1 MLQLILGRSGS
12 GKTEYVFSQ
21 IKKLVENGE
30 QNILLLTPEQYSFI
44 SERRLLKD
52 LGESRV
58 NSVENGSFS
67 RLSNE
72 ISRRYGSA
80 PLPIL
85 TKGAKAV
92 VFKKACE
99 NIKDELKLFGKNID
113 NVAFINSAINIYDEM
128 KSCRVGAQDIMQ
140 ASVNTE
146 KETLS
151 QKLHDIS
158 LIMSAYDLYIDG
170 KFLDGA
176 SELTRLYTKL
186 VDLDY
191 FVGRTVFIDG
201 FNGFVAQEYKIL
213 EVILSQAKAVYVT
226 FCTDSHINNDKF
238 NLFSYVNNNINY
250 LREAAENAGTSMLEP
265 IYLKENH
272 RFNNDELILSEK
284 FVFSNVK
291 NTSGD
296 IPQNIELYGAKSV
309 TDECDFVSDRI
320 SKLLRS
326 GVKASDIA
334 VICRDLDKYQKEL
347 QFSFSKYNIPY
358 FNDER
363 QNISS
368 EPLIMFV
375 NFLMRC
381 SIFSLS
387 SNDIF
392 SMLKTGL
399 TALEDEA
406 VNELENYAFIW
417 NIKGSKWKK
426 EFTNSPKGFSE
437 EMSDNDLKKLEAINK
452 SREYVVDRLQKFNS
466 ACKKKNSAD
475 ICRAIYFT
483 LIDFSVDDNLRGLA
497 QSLNDNGKSVLA
509 FEQGRVWDLLMD
521 ILDKLATISDDENIT
536 VKEFYKLFNLM
547 IMNEDLGNI
556 PSGLDNVQIGSAD
569 RIRCNNPYAVFVV
582 GANEGE
588 FPQSV
593 SSSGLLSESDRNILI
608 ENKFK
613 LYAYGETLN
622 AQEKYFAYMALSA
635 PSDRLFVS
643 FRNGSADGFESI
655 IVSEL
660 KNIFPNL
667 EVHSAEAEYSVS
679 AAETD
684 ANTFEILASNFDDNT
699 EFIATLKEYFAD
711 KPEFESRLSAVER
724 LSKNEDIII
733 KNPDLA
739 RKLFKNDMYLSV
751 SKIEDYYKCAFKYYC
766 KFGLNARPR
775 IKAEMNPMETGSVIH
790 YVLECIVRDYGSKGL
805 IELDSRQIPTEVK
818 KYLKQYLESK
828 MGDYSEFTV
837 RFKYRFMYLSKLIS
851 CVVLRLREEFENC
864 DFEPKAFELSIGN
877 GENGESVKS
886 QVINLPD
893 GGTIQI
899 RGSIDRVDTYTENGE
914 QYVRVVDYKSGTKK
928 FKLSDILYGLNLQMF
943 VYLFTLCKSDNE
955 LAGKEAGVLYLHSS
969 RRIYDVSRNA
979 IDSGVFKNDNDTYK
993 MVGVVLNDE
1002 ENPIAE
1008 HMEHDLKGRFIDAK
1022 AYAKDGVSG
1031 SIVSLEDM
1039 GRISR
1044 KIDSLIEQ
1052 MGVELHMGK
1061 IMQNPVNSTN
1071 HNNTCEFCDYSS
1083 VCANRKEIETKELE
1097 EYSFSKTLEILKED
1111 DTNA

>member
-1 MLQLILGRSGS
+1 
-12 GKTEYVFSQ
+12 
-21 IKKLVENGE
+21 
-30 QNILLLTPEQYSFI
+30 
-44 SERRLLKD
+44 
-52 LGESRV
+52 
-58 NSVENGSFS
+58 
-67 RLSNE
+67 
-72 ISRRYGSA
+72 
-80 PLPIL
+80 
-85 TKGAKAV
+85 
-92 VFKKACE
+92 
-99 NIKDELKLFGKNID
+99 
-113 NVAFINSAINIYDEM
+113 
-128 KSCRVGAQDIMQ
+128 
-140 ASVNTE
+140 
-146 KETLS
+146 
-151 QKLHDIS
+151 
-158 LIMSAYDLYIDG
+158 
-170 KFLDGA
+170 
-176 SELTRLYTKL
+176 
-186 VDLDY
+186 
-191 FVGRTVFIDG
+191 
-201 FNGFVAQEYKIL
+201 
-213 EVILSQAKAVYVT
+213 
-226 FCTDSHINNDKF
+226 
-238 NLFSYVNNNINY
+238 
-250 LREAAENAGTSMLEP
+250 
-265 IYLKENH
+265 
-272 RFNNDELILSEK
+272 
-284 FVFSNVK
+284 
-291 NTSGD
+291 
-296 IPQNIELYGAKSV
+296 
-309 TDECDFVSDRI
+309 
-320 SKLLRS
+320 
-326 GVKASDIA
+326 
-334 VICRDLDKYQKEL
+334 
-347 QFSFSKYNIPY
+347 
-358 FNDER
+358 
-363 QNISS
+363 
-368 EPLIMFV
+368 
-375 NFLMRC
+375 
-381 SIFSLS
+381 
-387 SNDIF
+387 
-392 SMLKTGL
+392 
-399 TALEDEA
+399 
-406 VNELENYAFIW
+406 
-417 NIKGSKWKK
+417 
-426 EFTNSPKGFSE
+426 
-437 EMSDNDLKKLEAINK
+437 
-452 SREYVVDRLQKFNS
+452 
-466 ACKKKNSAD
+466 
-475 ICRAIYFT
+475 
-483 LIDFSVDDNLRGLA
+483 
-497 QSLNDNGKSVLA
+497 
-509 FEQGRVWDLLMD
+509 MD
-521 ILDKLATISDDENIT
+521 ILDKLATISDDQNIT

-643 FRNGSADGFESI
+643 FRNGSADGSESI

-667 EVHSAEAEYSVS
+667 KVHSAETEYSVS

-805 IELDSRQIPTEVK
+805 IEFDSRQIPTEVK

-886 QVINLPD
+886 QAINLPD

-914 QYVRVVDYKSGTKK
+914 QYVRVVDYKSGIKK

-969 RRIYDVSRNA
+969 RKIYDVSRNA

-1008 HMEHDLKGRFIDAK
+1008 HMEHDLKGEFIDVKCSAK
-1022 AYAKDGVSG
+1022 SGVSG

-1083 VCANRKEIETKELE
+1083 VCANRKEIVLKEIE
-1097 EYSFSKTLEILKED
+1097 ELSFSDTIEKLKED
-1111 DTNA
+1111 DVND

>member
-128 KSCRVGAQDIMQ
+128 KSCRVGADDIMQ
-140 ASVNTE
+140 ASINTD

-158 LIMSAYDLYIDG
+158 LIMSAYDSYIDG

-226 FCTDSHINNDKF
+226 FCTDSHINNDKY

-250 LREAAENAGTSMLEP
+250 LREAAENAGASMLEP

-284 FVFSNVK
+284 FLFSNVK
-291 NTSGD
+291 NTSDD

-381 SIFSLS
+381 SIYSLS

-399 TALEDEA
+399 TALDDEA

-452 SREYVVDRLQKFNS
+452 SREYVVERLQKFNS

-483 LIDFSVDDNLRGLA
+483 LIDFSVDVKLRGLA
-497 QSLNDNGKSVLA
+497 QSLNDSGKSVLA

-521 ILDKLATISDDENIT
+521 ILDKLATISNDQNIT

-643 FRNGSADGFESI
+643 FRNSSADGAESI

-660 KNIFPNL
+660 KNIFLNL
-667 EVHSAEAEYSVS
+667 EVHSAETEYSIS

-711 KPEFESRLSAVER
+711 KPEFESRLSAVKR
-724 LSKNEDIII
+724 LSKNEDITI

-751 SKIEDYYKCAFKYYC
+751 SKIEDYYKCAFRYYC

-805 IELDSRQIPTEVK
+805 IELNSRQITSEVK

-886 QVINLPD
+886 QAINLPD

-914 QYVRVVDYKSGTKK
+914 QYVRVVDYKSGIKK

-969 RRIYDVSRNA
+969 RKIYNVPRND
-979 IDSGVFKNDNDTYK
+979 IDLSVLKEDSDAYK

-1008 HMEHDLKGRFIDAK
+1008 HMEHDLRGEFIDVKCSAK
-1022 AYAKDGVSG
+1022 NGVSG

-1083 VCANRKEIETKELE
+1083 VCANRKEIELKEIE
-1097 EYSFSKTLEILKED
+1097 ELSFSDTLKKLKED
-1111 DTNA
+1111 DAND

>member
-21 IKKLVENGE
+21 IKELVENGE

-72 ISRRYGSA
+72 ISRRYGSV
-80 PLPIL
+80 PLPVL

-99 NIKDELKLFGKNID
+99 NVKDELKLFGKNTD
-113 NVAFINSAINIYDEM
+113 NVAFVNSAIKIYDEM

-158 LIMSAYDLYIDG
+158 LIMSSYDSYIDG
-170 KFLDGA
+170 KYLDGA

-186 VDLDY
+186 IDLDY

-226 FCTDSHINNDKF
+226 FCTDSHINNDKY

-250 LREAAENAGTSMLEP
+250 LREAAKNAGTSMLEP
-265 IYLKENH
+265 VYLEKNH
-272 RFNNDELILSEK
+272 RFNNEELVLSEK

-291 NTSGD
+291 NTSD
-296 IPQNIELYGAKSV
+296 DVPQNIELYGAKSL

-326 GVKASDIA
+326 GIKASDIA

-381 SIFSLS
+381 SIYSLS

-399 TALEDEA
+399 TALADEDI
-406 VNELENYAFIW
+406 NELENYAFIW
-417 NIKGSKWKK
+417 NVKGSKWKK

-437 EMSDNDLKKLEAINK
+437 EMSDSDLKKLEAINK

-475 ICRAIYFT
+475 ICKAIYFT
-483 LIDFSVDDNLRGLA
+483 LIDFSVDDKLRELA
-497 QSLNDNGKSVLA
+497 KSLNESGKSVLA
-509 FEQGRVWDLLMD
+509 FEQGRVWDFLMD

-536 VKEFYKLFNLM
+536 VKKFYKLFNLM
-547 IMNEDLGNI
+547 IMNEDIGNI

-588 FPQSV
+588 FPQNV
-593 SSSGLLSESDRNILI
+593 TSSGLLSESDRNILI

-643 FRNGSADGFESI
+643 FRNGSADGAESI

-667 EVHSAEAEYSVS
+667 EVHSAQTEYSVS
-679 AAETD
+679 VAETD

-699 EFIATLKEYFAD
+699 EFVATLKEYFAE
-711 KPEFESRLSAVER
+711 KPEFESRLSAVKR
-724 LSKNEDIII
+724 LSKNEDITI

-751 SKIEDYYKCAFKYYC
+751 SKIEDYYKCAFRYYC

-790 YVLECIVRDYGSKGL
+790 YVLECVVRDYGAKGL
-805 IELDSRQIPTEVK
+805 IELDSMQINSEVK
-818 KYLKQYLESK
+818 KHLKQYLESK
-828 MGDYSEFTV
+828 MGDYSDFTV
-837 RFKYRFMYLSKLIS
+837 RFKYRFMHLSKLIS
-851 CVVLRLREEFENC
+851 YVVLRLREEFKNS

-877 GENGESVKS
+877 GEKDESVKS
-886 QVINLPD
+886 QVINLSD

-914 QYVRVVDYKSGTKK
+914 QYVRVVDYKSGIKK

-955 LAGKEAGVLYLHSS
+955 LSGKEAGVLYLHSA
-969 RRIYDVSRNA
+969 RKIYDVSRNS
-979 IDSGVFKNDNDTYK
+979 IDSSVLKNDNDAYK

-1008 HMEHDLKGRFIDAK
+1008 HMEHDLKGEFIDVKCSAK
-1022 AYAKDGVSG
+1022 NGVSG

-1039 GRISR
+1039 GRISH

-1071 HNNTCEFCDYSS
+1071 HNNTCEFCDYTS
-1083 VCANRKEIETKELE
+1083 VCANRKEIQLKEIE
-1097 EYSFSKTLEILKED
+1097 ELSFSDTLEKLKED
-1111 DTNA
+1111 DAND

>member
-99 NIKDELKLFGKNID
+99 NIKEELKLFGKNIN

-128 KSCRVGAQDIMQ
+128 KSCRVGADDIMQ

-158 LIMSAYDLYIDG
+158 LIMSAYDSYIEG

-226 FCTDSHINNDKF
+226 FCTDSHINNDKY

-250 LREAAENAGTSMLEP
+250 LREAAENAGASMLEP

-291 NTSGD
+291 NTSDD

-381 SIFSLS
+381 SIYSLS

-399 TALEDEA
+399 TALDDEA

-426 EFTNSPKGFSE
+426 KFTNSPKGFSE
-437 EMSDNDLKKLEAINK
+437 EMSDNDLKKLESINK
-452 SREYVVDRLQKFNS
+452 SREYVVEKLQKFNS
-466 ACKKKNSAD
+466 ACKKKTSAD
-475 ICRAIYFT
+475 ICKAIYFM
-483 LIDFSVDDNLRGLA
+483 LIDFSVDDKLRGLA
-497 QSLNDNGKSVLA
+497 QSLNDSGKSVLA

-521 ILDKLATISDDENIT
+521 ILDKLATISNDQNIT

-643 FRNGSADGFESI
+643 FRNGSADGAESI

-660 KNIFPNL
+660 KNIFLNL

-711 KPEFESRLSAVER
+711 KPEFESRLSAVKR
-724 LSKNEDIII
+724 LSKNEDITI

-751 SKIEDYYKCAFKYYC
+751 SKIEDYYKCAFRYYC

-805 IELDSRQIPTEVK
+805 VELNSRQIPTEVK

-886 QVINLPD
+886 QAINLPD

-914 QYVRVVDYKSGTKK
+914 QYVRVVDYKSGIKK

-969 RRIYDVSRNA
+969 RKIYNVPRND
-979 IDSGVFKNDNDTYK
+979 IDLSVLKEDSDAYK

-1008 HMEHDLKGRFIDAK
+1008 HMEHDLRGEFIDVKCSAK
-1022 AYAKDGVSG
+1022 NGVSG

-1083 VCANRKEIETKELE
+1083 VCANRKEIELKEIE
-1097 EYSFSKTLEILKED
+1097 ELSFSDTLKKLKED
-1111 DTNA
+1111 DAND

>member
-128 KSCRVGAQDIMQ
+128 KSCRVGADDIMQ
-140 ASVNTE
+140 ASINTE

-158 LIMSAYDLYIDG
+158 LIMSAYDSYIEG

-226 FCTDSHINNDKF
+226 FCTDSHINNDKY

-250 LREAAENAGTSMLEP
+250 LREAAENAGASMLEP

-291 NTSGD
+291 NTSDD

-381 SIFSLS
+381 SIYSLS

-399 TALEDEA
+399 TALDDEA

-452 SREYVVDRLQKFNS
+452 SREYVVEKLQKFNS
-466 ACKKKNSAD
+466 ACKKKTSAD
-475 ICRAIYFT
+475 ICKAIYFT
-483 LIDFSVDDNLRGLA
+483 LIDFSVDDKLRGLA
-497 QSLNDNGKSVLA
+497 QSLNDSGKSVLA

-521 ILDKLATISDDENIT
+521 ILDKLATISDDQNIT

-588 FPQSV
+588 FPKSV

-643 FRNGSADGFESI
+643 FRNGSADGAESI

-660 KNIFPNL
+660 KNIFLNL

-711 KPEFESRLSAVER
+711 KPEFESRLSAVKR
-724 LSKNEDIII
+724 LSKNEDITI
-733 KNPDLA
+733 KNSDLA

-751 SKIEDYYKCAFKYYC
+751 SKIEDYYKCAFRYYC

-805 IELDSRQIPTEVK
+805 IELNSRQITSEVK

-886 QVINLPD
+886 QAVNLPN

-914 QYVRVVDYKSGTKK
+914 QYVRVVDYKSGIKK

-969 RRIYDVSRNA
+969 RKIYNVPRND
-979 IDSGVFKNDNDTYK
+979 IDLSVLKEDSDAYK

-1008 HMEHDLKGRFIDAK
+1008 HMEHDLRGEFIDVKCSAK
-1022 AYAKDGVSG
+1022 NGVSG

-1083 VCANRKEIETKELE
+1083 VCANRKEIELNEIEEL
-1097 EYSFSKTLEILKED
+1097 SFSDTLKKLKED
-1111 DTNA
+1111 DAND

>member
-21 IKKLVENGE
+21 IKKFVEDGE

-128 KSCRVGAQDIMQ
+128 KSCRVDAQDIMQ

-291 NTSGD
+291 NTSDD

-381 SIFSLS
+381 SIYSLS

-399 TALEDEA
+399 TALDDEA

-483 LIDFSVDDNLRGLA
+483 LIDFSVDDKLRELA
-497 QSLNDNGKSVLA
+497 QSLNDSGKSVLA

-643 FRNGSADGFESI
+643 FRNGSADGSESI

-667 EVHSAEAEYSVS
+667 EVQSAKAEYSVS

-724 LSKNEDIII
+724 LSKNEDITI

-805 IELDSRQIPTEVK
+805 IELDSRQITTEVK

-886 QVINLPD
+886 QAINLPD

-914 QYVRVVDYKSGTKK
+914 QYVRVVDYKSGIKK

-969 RRIYDVSRNA
+969 RKIYNVSRNA
-979 IDSGVFKNDNDTYK
+979 IDSGVLKEDSDAYK

-1008 HMEHDLKGRFIDAK
+1008 HMEHDLKGEFIDVKCSAK
-1022 AYAKDGVSG
+1022 KGVSG

-1061 IMQNPVNSTN
+1061 IMQNPVDSTN

-1083 VCANRKEIETKELE
+1083 VCANRKEIELKEIE
-1097 EYSFSKTLEILKED
+1097 ELSFSDTLEKLKED
-1111 DTNA
+1111 DANA

>member
-265 IYLKENH
+265 VYLKENH

-381 SIFSLS
+381 SIYSLS

-437 EMSDNDLKKLEAINK
+437 EMSDNDLKKLEAINT

-475 ICRAIYFT
+475 ICRAIYFI
-483 LIDFSVDDNLRGLA
+483 LIDFSVDDKLRGLA

-521 ILDKLATISDDENIT
+521 ILDKLATISDDQNIT

-643 FRNGSADGFESI
+643 FRNGSADGSESI

-667 EVHSAEAEYSVS
+667 EVHSAETEYSVS

-886 QVINLPD
+886 QAINLPD

-914 QYVRVVDYKSGTKK
+914 QYVRVVDYKSGIKK

-969 RRIYDVSRNA
+969 RKIYDVSRNA
-979 IDSGVFKNDNDTYK
+979 IDSGVFKNDNDAYK

-1008 HMEHDLKGRFIDAK
+1008 HMEHDLKGEFIDVKCSAK
-1022 AYAKDGVSG
+1022 NGVSG

-1083 VCANRKEIETKELE
+1083 VCANRKEIELKEIE
-1097 EYSFSKTLEILKED
+1097 ELSFSDTIEKLKED
-1111 DTNA
+1111 DVND

>member
-12 GKTEYVFSQ
+12 GKTEYVFSH
-21 IKKLVENGE
+21 IKELVENGE
-30 QNILLLTPEQYSFI
+30 QNILLITPEQYSFI

-72 ISRRYGSA
+72 IARKYGAA
-80 PLPIL
+80 PLHVL
-85 TKGAKAV
+85 SKGAKAV

-99 NIKDELKLFGKNID
+99 NIKDDLKLFGKNTD
-113 NVAFINSAINIYDEM
+113 NVAFINSAIKIYDEM
-128 KSCRVGAQDIMQ
+128 KSCRVSAEDVMK

-151 QKLHDIS
+151 QKLYDIS
-158 LIMSAYDLYIDG
+158 LIMSAYDSYIADR
-170 KFLDGA
+170 FLDGA
-176 SELTRLYTKL
+176 SELTRLYEKL
-186 VDLDY
+186 LNLDY

-213 EVILSQAKAVYVT
+213 EIILAQAKAVYIT
-226 FCTDSHINNDKF
+226 FGTDSHLNNDKY
-238 NLFSYVNNNINY
+238 NLFSYVNSNINY
-250 LREAAENAGTSMLEP
+250 LREAAQNAGTSMFAP
-265 IYLKENH
+265 IYLTENH
-272 RFNNDELILSEK
+272 RFNNEELRLSEK

-291 NTSGD
+291 EPCEEV
-296 IPQNIELYGAKSV
+296 PQNIELYGAKNV

-326 GVKASDIA
+326 GVNASDIA

-358 FNDER
+358 FDDER

-375 NFLMRC
+375 NFLLRC
-381 SIFSLS
+381 SIYSLS

-417 NIKGSKWKK
+417 NINGSKWKK

-437 EMSDNDLKKLEAINK
+437 EMSENDIKKLKSIND
-452 SREYVVDRLQKFNS
+452 SREYVVSRLQNFMAS
-466 ACKKKNSAD
+466 CKKKSTAD
-475 ICRAIYFT
+475 ICKAVYFT
-483 LIDFSVDDNLRGLA
+483 LIDFSVDENLRILA
-497 QSLNDNGKSVLA
+497 KSLNENGKSVLA
-509 FEQGRVWDLLMD
+509 FEQGRVWDLLMN
-521 ILDKLATISDDENIT
+521 ILDRLATVSTDEELT
-536 VKEFYKLFNLM
+536 VKDFYKLFNLM
-547 IMNEDLGNI
+547 IMNEDLGSV

-593 SSSGLLSESDRNILI
+593 TSSGLLSESDRNILI
-608 ENKFK
+608 DNKFK
-613 LYAYGETLN
+613 LYSYGETLN
-622 AQEKYFAYMALSA
+622 AQEKYFAYMALAA
-635 PSDRLFVS
+635 PSDKLYVS
-643 FRNGSADGFESI
+643 FRNSSSDGAESI

-660 KNIFPNL
+660 KALFINL
-667 EVHSAEAEYSVS
+667 RVNSADYDYSLSKV
-679 AAETD
+679 ETD
-684 ANTFEILASNFDDNT
+684 ANTFEILASNYDDNA
-699 EFIATLKEYFAD
+699 EFVATLKQYFAE
-711 KPEFESRLSAVER
+711 KPEYESRLSAVER
-724 LSKNEDIII
+724 LSKNDNIII

-751 SKIEDYYKCAFKYYC
+751 SKIEDYYKCAFRYYC

-775 IKAEMNPMETGSVIH
+775 IKAEMNPMQTGSVIH
-790 YVLECIVRDYGSKGL
+790 YVLECIIKEYGSKGIL
-805 IELDSRQIPTEVK
+805 SLDNAEITSIVR
-818 KYLKQYLESK
+818 KYLKEYLETK

-837 RFKYRFMYLSKLIS
+837 RFKYQFMRLSKLIS
-851 CVVLRLREEFENC
+851 YVVFRLRDEFENS
-864 DFEPKAFELSIGN
+864 DFEPRAFELSIGN

-886 QVINLPD
+886 QVINLSD

-955 LAGKEAGVLYLHSS
+955 LAGKEAGVLYLHSARS
-969 RRIYDVSRNA
+969 IYNVSRNSLYNEVS
-979 IDSGVFKNDNDTYK
+979 DGDDKSYK
-993 MVGVVLNDE
+993 MLGVVLNDDKHQ
-1002 ENPIAE
+1002 IAE

-1022 AYAKDGVSG
+1022 AYAKGGVGG

-1039 GRISR
+1039 GRISH

-1052 MGVELHMGK
+1052 MGINLHMGK
-1061 IMQNPVNSTN
+1061 IMQNPVDSPT

-1083 VCANRKEIETKELE
+1083 VCANRKEIEPKELE

-1111 DTNA
+1111 DANA

>member
-201 FNGFVAQEYKIL
+201 FNGFVAQEYKVL

-265 IYLKENH
+265 FYLKENH

-381 SIFSLS
+381 SIYSLS

-399 TALEDEA
+399 TALDDEA

-452 SREYVVDRLQKFNS
+452 SREYVFDRLQKFNS

-521 ILDKLATISDDENIT
+521 ILDKLATISDDQNIT

-613 LYAYGETLN
+613 LYSYGETLN

-643 FRNGSADGFESI
+643 FRNGSADGSESI

-805 IELDSRQIPTEVK
+805 IELDSRQITTEVK
-818 KYLKQYLESK
+818 KYLREYLESK

-886 QVINLPD
+886 QVINLSD

-914 QYVRVVDYKSGTKK
+914 QYVRVVDYKSGIKK

-1022 AYAKDGVSG
+1022 AYAKDGVGG

-1039 GRISR
+1039 GRISH
-1044 KIDSLIEQ
+1044 KIDTLIEQ
-1052 MGVELHMGK
+1052 MGINLHMGK

-1097 EYSFSKTLEILKED
+1097 EYSFSKTLEIVKED

>member
-21 IKKLVENGE
+21 IKELVENGK

-80 PLPIL
+80 PLPVL

-92 VFKKACE
+92 VFKKVCE
-99 NIKDELKLFGKNID
+99 SVKDELKLFGKNTD
-113 NVAFINSAINIYDEM
+113 NVAFINSAIKIYDEM
-128 KSCRVGAQDIMQ
+128 KSCRVGAKDIMQ
-140 ASVNTE
+140 ASANTE

-158 LIMSAYDLYIDG
+158 LIMSAYDSYIDG

-226 FCTDSHINNDKF
+226 FCTDSYINKDKY
-238 NLFSYVNNNINY
+238 NLFSYVNNNIDY

-265 IYLKENH
+265 IYLEDNF
-272 RFNNDELILSEK
+272 RFNNDELRLSEK
-284 FVFSNVK
+284 FVFSNIK
-291 NTSGD
+291 NTFED
-296 IPQNIELYGAKSV
+296 IPKNIELYGAKSII
-309 TDECDFVSDRI
+309 DECDFVSDRI

-326 GVKASDIA
+326 GVRASDIA

-363 QNISS
+363 QNVSS

-381 SIFSLS
+381 SIYSLS

-399 TALEDEA
+399 TALDDDDI
-406 VNELENYAFIW
+406 NELENYAFVW
-417 NIKGSKWKK
+417 NVKGSKWKK

-437 EMSDNDLKKLEAINK
+437 EMSDNDIKKLQAINT

-466 ACKKKNSAD
+466 ACKKKSSED
-475 ICRAIYFT
+475 ICKAIYFT
-483 LIDFSVDDNLRGLA
+483 LIDFSVDDKLRELA
-497 QSLNDNGKSVLA
+497 KSLNESGKSVLA

-547 IMNEDLGNI
+547 IMNEDIGNI

-588 FPQSV
+588 FPQNV
-593 SSSGLLSESDRNILI
+593 TSSGLLSESDRNILI

-613 LYAYGETLN
+613 LYAYGENLN

-643 FRNGSADGFESI
+643 FRNGSADGAESI

-667 EVHSAEAEYSVS
+667 EVYSAQDEYSVS
-679 AAETD
+679 VAETD
-684 ANTFEILASNFDDNT
+684 ANTFEILASNYDDNT
-699 EFIATLKEYFAD
+699 EFVATLKEYFAE
-711 KPEFESRLSAVER
+711 KPEFESRLSAVKR
-724 LSKNEDIII
+724 LSKNENITI

-739 RKLFKNDMYLSV
+739 RQLFKNDMYLSV
-751 SKIEDYYKCAFKYYC
+751 SKIEDYYKCAFRYYC

-790 YVLECIVRDYGSKGL
+790 FVLECVVRDYGSKGL
-805 IELDSRQIPTEVK
+805 IELNSAQIESIVK
-818 KYLKQYLESK
+818 KYLKEYLESK

-837 RFKYRFMYLSKLIS
+837 RFKYRFMYLSRLIS
-851 CVVLRLREEFENC
+851 YVVLRLREEFKNS
-864 DFEPKAFELSIGN
+864 DFEPRAFELSIGN
-877 GENGESVKS
+877 GEKGESVKS
-886 QVINLPD
+886 QIIKLPD

-899 RGSIDRVDTYTENGE
+899 RGSIDRVDTYSENGE
-914 QYVRVVDYKSGTKK
+914 QYVRVVDYKSGIKK

-955 LAGKEAGVLYLHSS
+955 LSGKEAGVLYLHSARS
-969 RRIYDVSRNA
+969 IYNVSRSSA
-979 IDSGVFKNDNDTYK
+979 DSEVLSGDDKAYK
-993 MVGVVLNDE
+993 MVGVVLNDDE
-1002 ENPIAE
+1002 HQIAE
-1008 HMEHDLKGRFIDAK
+1008 RMEHDLNGKFIDVKCSAK
-1022 AYAKDGVSG
+1022 NGVCG

-1039 GRISR
+1039 GRISH
-1044 KIDSLIEQ
+1044 KIDNLIEQ
-1052 MGVELHMGK
+1052 MGVELHMGR
-1061 IMQNPVNSTN
+1061 IMQNPVNSPT

-1083 VCANRKEIETKELE
+1083 VCANRKKIEAKEIEEL
-1097 EYSFSKTLEILKED
+1097 SFSDTLEKLKED
-1111 DTNA
+1111 DANA

>member
-99 NIKDELKLFGKNID
+99 NIKDELKLFSKNID

-128 KSCRVGAQDIMQ
+128 KSCRVGADDIMQ
-140 ASVNTE
+140 ASINTE

-158 LIMSAYDLYIDG
+158 LIMSAYDSYIDG

-226 FCTDSHINNDKF
+226 FCTDSHINNDKY

-250 LREAAENAGTSMLEP
+250 LRKAAENAGTSMLEP
-265 IYLKENH
+265 IYLKDNH

-381 SIFSLS
+381 SIYSLS

-399 TALEDEA
+399 TALDDEA

-437 EMSDNDLKKLEAINK
+437 EMSDNDLKKLESINK
-452 SREYVVDRLQKFNS
+452 SREYVVEKLQKFNS
-466 ACKKKNSAD
+466 ACKKKTSAD
-475 ICRAIYFT
+475 ICKAIYFT
-483 LIDFSVDDNLRGLA
+483 LIDFSVDDKLRGLA
-497 QSLNDNGKSVLA
+497 QSLNDSGKSVLA

-521 ILDKLATISDDENIT
+521 ILDKLATISNDQNIT

-547 IMNEDLGNI
+547 VMNEDLGNI

-643 FRNGSADGFESI
+643 FRNGSADGAESI

-660 KNIFPNL
+660 KNIFSNL
-667 EVHSAEAEYSVS
+667 EAHSAETEYSIS

-684 ANTFEILASNFDDNT
+684 ANTFEILASNFGDNT

-711 KPEFESRLSAVER
+711 KPEFESRLSAVKR
-724 LSKNEDIII
+724 LSKNEDITI
-733 KNPDLA
+733 KNSDLA

-751 SKIEDYYKCAFKYYC
+751 SKIEDYYKCAFRYYC

-805 IELDSRQIPTEVK
+805 IELNSRQITSEVK

-886 QVINLPD
+886 QAINLPD

-914 QYVRVVDYKSGTKK
+914 QYVRVVDYKSGIKK

-969 RRIYDVSRNA
+969 RKIYNVSRND
-979 IDSGVFKNDNDTYK
+979 IDLCVLKEDSDAYK

-1008 HMEHDLKGRFIDAK
+1008 HMEHDLRGEFIDVKCSAK
-1022 AYAKDGVSG
+1022 NGVSG
-1031 SIVSLEDM
+1031 SIVTLEDM

-1083 VCANRKEIETKELE
+1083 VCANRKEIELKEIE
-1097 EYSFSKTLEILKED
+1097 ELSFSDTLKKLKED
-1111 DTNA
+1111 DAND

>member
-99 NIKDELKLFGKNID
+99 NIKDELKLFGKNIN

-128 KSCRVGAQDIMQ
+128 KSCRVGADDIMQ
-140 ASVNTE
+140 ASINTD

-158 LIMSAYDLYIDG
+158 LIMSAYDSYIEG

-226 FCTDSHINNDKF
+226 FCTDSHINNDKY

-381 SIFSLS
+381 SIYSLS

-399 TALEDEA
+399 TALDDEA

-437 EMSDNDLKKLEAINK
+437 EMSDNDLKKLESINK
-452 SREYVVDRLQKFNS
+452 SREYVVEKLQKFNS
-466 ACKKKNSAD
+466 ACKKKTSAD
-475 ICRAIYFT
+475 ICMAIYFS
-483 LIDFSVDDNLRGLA
+483 LIDFSVDDKLRGLA
-497 QSLNDNGKSVLA
+497 QSLNDSGKSVLA

-521 ILDKLATISDDENIT
+521 ILDKLATISDNENIT

-643 FRNGSADGFESI
+643 FRNGSADGAESI

-660 KNIFPNL
+660 KNIFLNL

-724 LSKNEDIII
+724 LSKNEDITI

-751 SKIEDYYKCAFKYYC
+751 SKIEDYYKCAFRYYC

-805 IELDSRQIPTEVK
+805 IELNSRQITSEVK

-886 QVINLPD
+886 QAINLPD

-914 QYVRVVDYKSGTKK
+914 QYVRVVDYKSGIKK
-928 FKLSDILYGLNLQMF
+928 FNLSDILYGLNLQMF

-969 RRIYDVSRNA
+969 RKIYNVPRND
-979 IDSGVFKNDNDTYK
+979 IDLSVLKEDSDAYK

-1008 HMEHDLKGRFIDAK
+1008 HMEHDLRGEFIDVKCSAK
-1022 AYAKDGVSG
+1022 NGVSG

-1061 IMQNPVNSTN
+1061 IMQKPVNSTN

-1083 VCANRKEIETKELE
+1083 VCANRKEIELKEIE
-1097 EYSFSKTLEILKED
+1097 ELSFSDTLKKLKED
-1111 DTNA
+1111 DAND

>member
-140 ASVNTE
+140 ASINTE

-158 LIMSAYDLYIDG
+158 LIMSAYDSYIDG

-226 FCTDSHINNDKF
+226 FCTDSHINNDKY

-250 LREAAENAGTSMLEP
+250 LREAAENAGASMLEP
-265 IYLKENH
+265 IYLKDNH

-284 FVFSNVK
+284 FLFSNVK
-291 NTSGD
+291 NTSDD

-381 SIFSLS
+381 SIYSLS

-399 TALEDEA
+399 TALDDEA

-483 LIDFSVDDNLRGLA
+483 LIDFSVDDKLRGLA
-497 QSLNDNGKSVLA
+497 QSLNDSGKSVLA

-643 FRNGSADGFESI
+643 FRNGSADGAESI

-660 KNIFPNL
+660 KNIFLNL

-711 KPEFESRLSAVER
+711 KPEFESRLSAVKR
-724 LSKNEDIII
+724 LSKNEDITI

-751 SKIEDYYKCAFKYYC
+751 SKIEDYYKCAFRYYC

-805 IELDSRQIPTEVK
+805 IELNSRQITSEVK

-886 QVINLPD
+886 QAINLPD

-914 QYVRVVDYKSGTKK
+914 QYVRVVDYKSGIKK

-969 RRIYDVSRNA
+969 RKIYNVSRND
-979 IDSGVFKNDNDTYK
+979 IDLCVLKEDSDAYK
-993 MVGVVLNDE
+993 MLGVVLNDE
-1002 ENPIAE
+1002 ENPIAK
-1008 HMEHDLKGRFIDAK
+1008 HMEHDLRGEFIDVKCSAK
-1022 AYAKDGVSG
+1022 NGVSG

-1061 IMQNPVNSTN
+1061 IMQNPVNSKN

-1083 VCANRKEIETKELE
+1083 VCANRKEIELKEIE
-1097 EYSFSKTLEILKED
+1097 ELSFSDTLKKLKED
-1111 DTNA
+1111 DAND

>member
-21 IKKLVENGE
+21 IKKLVESGE

-140 ASVNTE
+140 ASVNAE

-158 LIMSAYDLYIDG
+158 LIMSAYDSYIDG

-186 VDLDY
+186 VDFDY

-381 SIFSLS
+381 SIYSLS

-437 EMSDNDLKKLEAINK
+437 EMSDNDLKKLEAINT

-475 ICRAIYFT
+475 ICRVIYFI
-483 LIDFSVDDNLRGLA
+483 LIDFSVDDKLRGLA

-521 ILDKLATISDDENIT
+521 ILDKLATISDDQNIT

-635 PSDRLFVS
+635 PSDRLYVS
-643 FRNGSADGFESI
+643 FRNGSADGSESI

-667 EVHSAEAEYSVS
+667 EVHSAETEYSVS

-886 QVINLPD
+886 QAINLPD

-914 QYVRVVDYKSGTKK
+914 QYVRVVDYKSGIKK

-969 RRIYDVSRNA
+969 RKIYDVSRNA

-1002 ENPIAE
+1002 ENQIAE
-1008 HMEHDLKGRFIDAK
+1008 HMEHDLKGEFIDVKCSAK
-1022 AYAKDGVSG
+1022 SGVSG

-1083 VCANRKEIETKELE
+1083 VCANRKKIELKEIEEL
-1097 EYSFSKTLEILKED
+1097 SFSDTIEKLKED
-1111 DTNA
+1111 DVND

>member
-158 LIMSAYDLYIDG
+158 LIMSAYDSYIDG

-291 NTSGD
+291 NTSDD

-381 SIFSLS
+381 SIYSLS

-399 TALEDEA
+399 TALDDEA

-475 ICRAIYFT
+475 ICKAIYFT
-483 LIDFSVDDNLRGLA
+483 LIDFSVDDKLRELA
-497 QSLNDNGKSVLA
+497 QSLNDSGKSVLA

-613 LYAYGETLN
+613 LYAYGEILN

-643 FRNGSADGFESI
+643 FRNGSADGSESI

-679 AAETD
+679 SAETD

-724 LSKNEDIII
+724 LSKNEDITI

-886 QVINLPD
+886 QVINLLD

-914 QYVRVVDYKSGTKK
+914 QYVRVVDYKSGIKK

-969 RRIYDVSRNA
+969 RKIYNVSRNA
-979 IDSGVFKNDNDTYK
+979 IDSGVLKEDSDAYK

-1002 ENPIAE
+1002 ENQIAE
-1008 HMEHDLKGRFIDAK
+1008 HMEHDLKGEFIDVKCSAK
-1022 AYAKDGVSG
+1022 KGVSG

-1061 IMQNPVNSTN
+1061 IMQNPVDSTN

-1083 VCANRKEIETKELE
+1083 VCANRKEIELKEIE
-1097 EYSFSKTLEILKED
+1097 ELSFSDTLEKLKED
-1111 DTNA
+1111 DANA